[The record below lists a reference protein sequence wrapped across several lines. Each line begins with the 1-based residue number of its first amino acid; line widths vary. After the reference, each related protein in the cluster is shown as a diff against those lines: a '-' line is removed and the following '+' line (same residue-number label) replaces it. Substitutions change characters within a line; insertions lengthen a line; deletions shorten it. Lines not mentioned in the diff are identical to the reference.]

1 VPDFALDP
9 ATIVSA
15 LDAVVARAE
24 AYGIVGTIEVFGGS
38 ALVMLYPDDEALRS
52 TEDVDARICT
62 SSSLARIIEDVGSE
76 LGLAPDWLNSRSD
89 PFLPPTTIEAPSAGL
104 TVTFATARQLI
115 ASKMAAGRPQ
125 DLHDLGI
132 LVTRERIASP
142 EELVA
147 IAFDAYGDDSVVLSD
162 TREESLLFARD
173 VFARAK
179 RRGSIS

>member
-1 VPDFALDP
+1 MPDFALDP
-9 ATIVSA
+9 ATITSA

-24 AYGIVGTIEVFGGS
+24 ADGIVGTIEVFGGS
-38 ALVMLYPDDEALRS
+38 ALVMLYPHDEALRS
-52 TEDVDARICT
+52 TEDVDARIRT

-76 LGLAPDWLNSRSD
+76 LGLAPNWLNSRSD
-89 PFLPPTTIEAPSAGL
+89 PFLPPTKIETPSSGL

-132 LVTRERIASP
+132 LVAHEGIASP
-142 EELVA
+142 EELVT